1 MARTKTTTHEQPK
14 EFVSFPR
21 NEHRGLLIR
30 GTLHWG
36 VPYYNSWQSLPTDC
50 AEVTGMIVSSAL
62 ADGPCYINLL
72 AENAGLELHRGAL
85 YSSDFTAQHG
95 HFAGPRLASGASLT
109 GTVARWG
116 YARVL
121 VHRDHPLL
129 AEWGHED
136 GTLPLLFK
144 AGELERLV
152 ISP

>member
-36 VPYYNSWQSLPTDC
+36 TPYYNSWQFGL
-50 AEVTGMIVSSAL
+50 AQVEVTGMVVSSAL
-62 ADGPCYINLL
+62 ADRPCYINLL
-72 AENAGLELHRGAL
+72 AENTGLELGRDTL

-95 HFAGPRLASGASLT
+95 SSLT

-129 AEWGHED
+129 SEWGHED

>member
-1 MARTKTTTHEQPK
+1 MARKKKTTDHEQP

-36 VPYYNSWQSLPTDC
+36 TPYYNSWHSVPT
-50 AEVTGMIVSSAL
+50 AQVEVTGMVVSSAL
-62 ADGPCYINLL
+62 ANSACYINLL
-72 AENAGLELHRGAL
+72 SENVGFKLGRDTL
-85 YSSDFTAQHG
+85 YSSDFEAQHG
-95 HFAGPRLASGASLT
+95 NSLT

-129 AEWGHED
+129 VEWGHED

-144 AGELERLV
+144 AGELELLV
-152 ISP
+152 VSP

>member
-1 MARTKTTTHEQPK
+1 MARTKKTTDHEQPK

-36 VPYYNSWQSLPTDC
+36 TPPYYNSWSVPPAQV
-50 AEVTGMIVSSAL
+50 EVTGMVVSSAL

-72 AENAGLELHRGAL
+72 SENVGFKLGHAAL

-95 HFAGPRLASGASLT
+95 SSLT
-109 GTVARWG
+109 STVARWG

-129 AEWGHED
+129 AEWDHKD

>member
-1 MARTKTTTHEQPK
+1 MARKKKTTDHEQL

-21 NEHRGLLIR
+21 NEHRGLLIK
-30 GTLHWG
+30 GTLRWG
-36 VPYYNSWQSLPTDC
+36 TPYYNSWQSLPTDC

-62 ADGPCYINLL
+62 ADRPCYINLL
-72 AENAGLELHRGAL
+72 AENVGLKLGRDTL
-85 YSSDFTAQHG
+85 YSSDFEAQHG
-95 HFAGPRLASGASLT
+95 NSLT

-129 AEWGHED
+129 VEWGHED

-152 ISP
+152 VSP